1 MLVFRTFVF
10 VTLSVAVMLHNL
22 ALATEHTVGDRGGWD
37 TTSNLQ
43 VWASSNI
50 FLAGD
55 GLSFTR
61 IGLFNLL
68 TSPPTQ
74 LSGRK
79 ERYFDYKPNHNVL
92 EVSKQDFDACRNS
105 KPIHKYSGG
114 KTSIHLGSAGTRYF
128 ICGTSG
134 HCSQGMKVEI
144 NTFAPAF
151 PPTDPESWPPMVGPS
166 FPPGFSAPQD
176 VPTWVPAISPSN
188 PPTGDPTNS
197 FQPAFLPPPPYLAS
211 LATKVNLPVWLATGF
226 SFVITMSPFL

>member
-55 GLSFTR
+55 GL
-61 IGLFNLL
+61 N
-68 TSPPTQ
+68 
-74 LSGRK
+74 
-79 ERYFDYKPNHNVL
+79 FDYKPNHNVL